1 MVESS
6 RMHRSLALLRM
17 RGEKCKHIN
26 ILDDTRSLMCLR
38 WHDAVRTLAKFHRI
52 EPQSIG
58 LTDYGRHGGFYN
70 RQIKTF
76 SSISSSQAQAV
87 DIETKTPVGKIP
99 HYDATVAFLRDPGEQ
114 PRDRS
119 SLIHGDYKI
128 DNLVYHPREPRVIG
142 ILE

>member
-1 MVESS
+1 MYV
-6 RMHRSLALLRM
+6 
-17 RGEKCKHIN
+17 
-26 ILDDTRSLMCLR
+26 R

-52 EPQSIG
+52 EPKTIG
-58 LTDYGRHGGFYN
+58 LTDYGRYSGFYN
-70 RQIKTF
+70 RQIKTL

-87 DIETKTPVGKIP
+87 DTETKKPVGKIP
-99 HYDATVAFLRDPGEQ
+99 HFDATVAFLRDPGCQ

-128 DNLVYHPREPRVIG
+128 DNLVYHRREPRVIG